1 MKKGFTLMEMLAVIL
16 VIAVVVSM
24 TAPVFRTVRYEMKN
38 SQAKAAAKKMA
49 EAMKSYY
56 QASRGH
62 KIDGCFVPSAMTI
75 GSCMTP
81 GATGIPSSSSGIKSS
96 VDQLFACGYLSKK
109 DFAAVPYRFC
119 ANDSSSL
126 PSGWPA
132 LGSTNTNKIFVLAG
146 GQEGAGEKYKKDK
159 YFIYV
164 DETLT
169 IKERE

>member
-1 MKKGFTLMEMLAVIL
+1 MEMLAVIL
-16 VIAVVVSM
+16 VVAVVVSM
-24 TAPVFRTVRYEMKN
+24 AAPVFRTVRYEMKN

-62 KIDGCFVPSAMTI
+62 KIGGCFVPSAMTI

-81 GATGIPSSSSGIKSS
+81 GATGIPSSSVSVSK

-109 DFAAVPYRFC
+109 DFAAVPYEFC

-126 PSGWPA
+126 PAGWPA
-132 LGSTNTNKIFVLAG
+132 LGSTSTNKIYVLAG
-146 GQEGAGEKYKKDK
+146 GKDGAGDKYKKDK
-159 YFIYV
+159 YYIYV
-164 DETLT
+164 DNTLT